1 MGLPSSTRMALHA
14 AALDCIKFQY
24 PETFKKVQQ
33 SACTKSGENLLTQ
46 IDKLKRRDAG
56 VTAKDYPVAKTAP
69 AKLQRSTSGPPSVL
83 SVPSSTSTP
92 AGFLQRSAA
101 STTNLTRVKPDGWSV
116 PRTPT
121 RSEVSRVHFPG
132 QFGQSSRR
140 LQPKGQEHDVYSL
153 VELSYTHGDWQEKE
167 HREVT
172 DPEHL
177 QYKPKKKNFKGKNG
191 VDHDVHSTYG
201 LDFTHGTY
209 KTGPP
214 YVTGAQPPMVFKDK
228 IRVSELPNVEEL
240 QKEWEELFTRP
251 PRQNPRSVSR
261 NGYKRNPQGSQL
273 HFSACGSLS

>member
-1 MGLPSSTRMALHA
+1 MALHA

-24 PETFKKVQQ
+24 PETFRKVQQ
-33 SACTKSGENLLTQ
+33 SACTKSGEALLTQ

-56 VTAKDYPVAKTAP
+56 VTAKDYPVAKTAA

-92 AGFLQRSAA
+92 AGCVQRSAA
-101 STTNLTRVKPDGWSV
+101 STTNLIRVNPDGWSV

-140 LQPKGQEHDVYSL
+140 LKPKGQEHDVYSL

-167 HREVT
+167 HRETT
-172 DPEHL
+172 DPL
-177 QYKPKKKNFKGKNG
+177 LIQYKPKKQNLKGKRG
-191 VDHDVHSTYG
+191 VEHDVHSTYG

-209 KTGPP
+209 KPGPP
-214 YVTGAQPPMVFKDK
+214 YVTGAQPPMVFKEK
-228 IRVSELPNVEEL
+228 LRISELPNVEEL

-251 PRQNPRSVSR
+251 PRQNPRSISR
-261 NGYKRNPQGSQL
+261 NGYKRNPQGNQYQ
-273 HFSACGSLS
+273 FSAGGSQS